1 MLKISPQIRSLN
13 GGIMYGRSGEIVA
26 FLEKCIDMYCTHKTC
41 QKCKAP
47 RMIVAKNPRYKL
59 YWLGNENGT
68 GDAGIFI
75 EQIK

>member
-1 MLKISPQIRSLN
+1 MVESCMEGLVRLL
-13 GGIMYGRSGEIVA
+13 R
-26 FLEKCIDMYCTHKTC
+26 FLRNVLTFTHKTC